1 MAVDLLDPQRATV
14 AGLLGGWPH
23 AYRVLHPVEDWSPQ
37 QGLTTMR
44 WSEIAGRR
52 GQPFDPATASWL
64 AVSGRRLHQTA
75 PDGRDV
81 EPPVGPV
88 AGVLIPLL
96 DVIASEFDTA
106 EVLVGEWTG
115 YGSATAG
122 RNLHGARREAD
133 RVLGATTFGFWRLPL
148 STLVSAIAAGS
159 ETTTMGPDAVL
170 ANWIEDPLGQ
180 WVVRADGDLA
190 STYVGTSS
198 ALPDWPTVLEWT
210 SVGSDAPLS

>member
-1 MAVDLLDPQRATV
+1 MAVDLPDSKRATV

-23 AYRVLHPVEDWSPQ
+23 AYRVLHPVEIWTPER
-37 QGLTTMR
+37 GLATVR
-44 WSEIAGRR
+44 WSEIAARR
-52 GQPFDPATASWL
+52 GQSLDPATASWL
-64 AVSGRRLHQTA
+64 AVSGRRLHLTA

-81 EPPVGPV
+81 EPAVGPV

-122 RNLHGARREAD
+122 RHLHGARREAD
-133 RVLGATTFGFWRLPL
+133 RVLGAATFGFWRLPL
-148 STLVSAIAAGS
+148 STLVSAIAASS

-170 ANWIEDPLGQ
+170 ANWIADPFGR

-198 ALPDWPTVLEWT
+198 ALLAWPKVLEWA
-210 SVGSDAPLS
+210 SVGPDAPLS